1 MTQHMSQDGS
11 GGRRPDDR
19 NRNESE
25 EKPKKEIKQ
34 LYSREKFEQIM
45 EFTINS
51 GILEDLNYD
60 PVKIEAFV
68 DRLAAELRAYCEEQR
83 ASLNK

>member
-1 MTQHMSQDGS
+1 MTQHTQDGS
-11 GGRRPDDR
+11 GGRRGEG
-19 NRNESE
+19 NGNESE

-34 LYSREKFEQIM
+34 LYSQEKFEQIM

-68 DRLAAELRAYCEEQR
+68 DRFAAELRAYCEEQR